1 MEQVLNRRTENP
13 VLRFLK
19 WRYAPFLIFLIYAI
33 VIHCTMQLGTD
44 DDVLFAKALQ
54 EEGPLLHYY
63 TTRYA
68 TWTSRLLLETVLI
81 YVIQIPLL
89 WKILDIAI
97 FASIPALLSL
107 LFDKGNNWGIR
118 WLFVFLMFLY
128 PFHDMATAGWI
139 TTTVNYLWPLAAGI
153 AAFLPIKKLLQNEPL
168 RWYHY
173 VINIPLVLFAS
184 NQEQCCVII
193 AALFFFFLIKQII
206 CRKSWH
212 YPAMMLFLCALML
225 LFIMTCPGN
234 KVRLV
239 SNTEYWLPE
248 FANLH
253 LGGKIELGFSSTLYA
268 FLFMMGPCGANYIIL
283 TFTFLLFLAALKSKI
298 SIFKK
303 IICFL
308 PFGICLLFSLQPVL
322 SSVPILNRF
331 FNRINTAMTLTGTRP
346 FSHLPET
353 ILPDAILSL
362 ICLLIIFSMLF
373 IFQNKKRFLLAL
385 YIMAAGFITRLAMG
399 FSPTVWASSTRT
411 YLFFYIVVIIDAALV
426 LIEIQENSAVL
437 KMKHYRLKNNK

>member
-1 MEQVLNRRTENP
+1 MEQILNRRTENP

-19 WRYAPFLIFLIYAI
+19 WRYTPFLVFLIYAI
-33 VIHCTMQLGTD
+33 IIHCTMQLWTD

-81 YVIQIPLL
+81 YVIQVPLL
-89 WKILDIAI
+89 WKILDVAI
-97 FASIPALLSL
+97 FVSIPALLSL

-153 AAFLPIKKLLQNEPL
+153 ATFLPIKKLLQNEPL
-168 RWYHY
+168 CWYHY
-173 VINIPLVLFAS
+173 VINVPLVLFAS

-206 CRKSWH
+206 CKKSWL
-212 YPAMMLFLCALML
+212 YPAIMLFLCALML

-248 FANLH
+248 FSNLH
-253 LGGKIELGFSSTLYA
+253 LGRKMELGFSSTLYA
-268 FLFMMGPCGANYIIL
+268 FLFMMGPCGPNYIIL
-283 TFTFLLFLAALKSKI
+283 AFTFLLFLAALKAKI
-298 SIFKK
+298 SVLKK
-303 IICFL
+303 IICFF

-322 SSVPILNRF
+322 NWISIFNSF

-353 ILPDAILSL
+353 IFPDAVLSL
-362 ICLLIIFSMLF
+362 ICLAIILSMFLV
-373 IFQNKKRFLLAL
+373 FQNKKRFLFAL

-411 YLFFYIVVIIDAALV
+411 YLFFYIAIIIDAALV
-426 LIEIQENSAVL
+426 LIEIQENSSVL
-437 KMKHYRLKNNK
+437 KMKHYYRKK